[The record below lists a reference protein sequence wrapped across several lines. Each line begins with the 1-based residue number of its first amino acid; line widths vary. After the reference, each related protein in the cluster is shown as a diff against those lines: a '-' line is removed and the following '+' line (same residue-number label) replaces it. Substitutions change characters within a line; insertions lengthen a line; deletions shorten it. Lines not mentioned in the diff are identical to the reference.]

1 MSLWSPFDMHR
12 SGHSKPGIER
22 APERGQVLVLMVGG
36 LLAVV
41 ILVGLVVDGG
51 NLWAQQRIVQNG
63 ADAAAEAGAIV
74 MAERLAGATEPT
86 GGWDARVAGRIAAS
100 ATANGLTGQVAYYTD
115 ICGIPLT
122 SAGTAALNVDG
133 TENLAAAAQVGS
145 GIPTSAAVAPDCPAS
160 VVGPPAGVLVLG
172 DKDATTFFASAM
184 GFGTIEVGQRATA
197 VAGYLQGVCD
207 AAQGNECALL
217 PITIPV
223 NVVTCD
229 GQNKPLNTGTPWA
242 RHVVYK
248 IPLCG
253 TSPGNVGWLDWFPP
267 AGGVGGD
274 DGLACAIENPNNP
287 PFDLPSWQLVM
298 QAGNVNGGGG
308 TCDGEGLG
316 SVEDEVRE
324 YNGQIVYIP
333 MFDVMCGV
341 EPDHDDVELPSF
353 YGCPEDELDGGN
365 GNNLWYRFPSLAYF
379 ELCDPSIPECQGSQG
394 AYMQGNNQAECESG
408 GNGATSCLVGQFVDI
423 LGSGTV
429 GAGGGGGTTA
439 AKALGVQLIK

>member
-1 MSLWSPFDMHR
+1 MSLWKKFGLKR
-12 SGHSKPGIER
+12 SSRDG
-22 APERGQVLVLMVGG
+22 ERGQVLALMVGG

-41 ILVGLVVDGG
+41 ILVGLVIDGG

-74 MAERLAGATEPT
+74 MAERLAGAPEPV

-100 ATANGLTGQVAYYTD
+100 ATANGLTGHVAYYTD

-122 SAGTAALNVDG
+122 STGAAALNSGIED
-133 TENLAAAAQVGS
+133 LAAAAPVGS
-145 GIPTSAAVAPDCPAS
+145 GIPTSSATAPDCPNT

-172 DKDATTFFASAM
+172 NKDSRTFFASAM
-184 GFGTIEVGQRATA
+184 GFGTIDVGQRATA

-207 AAQGNECALL
+207 ASQGNACAML

-229 GQNKPLNTGTPWA
+229 GQNKPLNTSEPWA
-242 RHVVYK
+242 RHTVYK

-253 TSPGNVGWLDWFPP
+253 NSPGNVGWLDWSPP
-267 AGGVGGD
+267 GGGASE
-274 DGLACAIENPNNP
+274 LACAIENPSNP
-287 PFDLPSWQLVM
+287 PFDLPSWQYVM
-298 QAGNVNGGGG
+298 QPGNVNGGGG

-333 MFDVMCGV
+333 MFDVICGPGPGD
-341 EPDHDDVELPSF
+341 EPDHTQVEVPSN
-353 YGCPEDELDGGN
+353 YGCDPDDLDGGN

-379 ELCDPSIPECQGSQG
+379 ELCDPSIPECNGNQG

>member
-1 MSLWSPFDMHR
+1 MNLWKFGPRGSSR
-12 SGHSKPGIER
+12 EG
-22 APERGQVLVLMVGG
+22 ERGQVLALMVGG

-41 ILVGLVVDGG
+41 ILVGLVIDGG

-74 MAERLAGATEPT
+74 MAERLAGATEPA

-100 ATANGLTGQVAYYTD
+100 ATANGLTNQVAYYTD

-122 SAGTAALNVDG
+122 STGTAALNGDG
-133 TENLAAAAQVGS
+133 TEDLASAAQVGS
-145 GIPTSAAVAPDCPAS
+145 GIPNSSAISPDCPNT

-172 DKDATTFFASAM
+172 NKDARTYFASAM
-184 GFGTIEVGQRATA
+184 GFGTIGVGQRATA

-207 AAQGNECALL
+207 ATQGNECALL

-229 GQNKPLNTGTPWA
+229 GQNRALNTSTPWA

-253 TSPGNVGWLDWFPP
+253 NSPGNVGWLDWFPP
-267 AGGVGGD
+267 HGGAGEIS
-274 DGLACAIENPNNP
+274 CSIENPNNP
-287 PFDLPSWQLVM
+287 PFNLPSWQYVM
-298 QAGNVNGGGG
+298 ETGNVNGGGG
-308 TCDGEGLG
+308 NCGAESVD

-333 MFDVMCGV
+333 MFDVMCGDTPDQSQV
-341 EPDHDDVELPSF
+341 EVQPN
-353 YGCPEDELDGGN
+353 YGCPPDELDGGN
-365 GNNLWYRFPSLAYF
+365 GNNLWYRFPNLAYF
-379 ELCDPSIPECQGSQG
+379 ELCDPSIPECNGLQG

-408 GNGATSCLVGQFVDI
+408 GNGATSCLVGQFTDI
-423 LGSGTV
+423 LGAGTV
-429 GAGGGGGTTA
+429 GAGQGGGSTA

>member
-1 MSLWSPFDMHR
+1 MSMTLRNRRHGGPASEH
-12 SGHSKPGIER
+12 
-22 APERGQVLVLMVGG
+22 GQILVLMVGG

-63 ADAAAEAGAIV
+63 ADAAAEAGGIV
-74 MAERLAGATEPT
+74 MAERLAGATEPA
-86 GGWDARVAGRIAAS
+86 GGWDARVANRVAAS
-100 ATANGLTGQVAYYTD
+100 ATANGLTSHLAYYTD

-122 SAGTAALNVDG
+122 STGAAALNAGG
-133 TENLAAAAQVGS
+133 TENLAVAAQVGS
-145 GIPTSAAVAPDCPAS
+145 GIPTSTATTPDCPALF
-160 VVGPPAGVLVLG
+160 VGPPAGVLVLG
-172 DKDATTFFASAM
+172 TKSADTYFASAM
-184 GFGTIEVGQRATA
+184 GFGAIGVGQRATA
-197 VAGYLQGVCD
+197 VSGYLQGVCD
-207 AAQGNECALL
+207 ADEGNACAML

-229 GQNKPLNTGTPWA
+229 GQNKALNTNIPWS

-248 IPLCG
+248 VPLCG
-253 TSPGNVGWLDWFPP
+253 NSPGNVGWLDWVPP
-267 AGGVGGD
+267 SGGASE
-274 DGLACAIENPNNP
+274 LACAIENPNNP
-287 PFDLPSWQLVM
+287 PFDLPAWKYVM
-298 QAGNVNGGGG
+298 QPGNVNGGGG
-308 TCDGEGLG
+308 TCDGESLD

-341 EPDHDDVELPSF
+341 EPNHSQVQVPSN
-353 YGCPEDELDGGN
+353 YGCPANELDGGN

-379 ELCDPSIPECQGSQG
+379 ELCDPSTPECNGSQG
-394 AYMQGNNQAECESG
+394 AYMQGNNQTECESG

-429 GAGGGGGTTA
+429 GSGVGGGTTS

>member
-1 MSLWSPFDMHR
+1 MTLTRRTRRQGGSTS
-12 SGHSKPGIER
+12 
-22 APERGQVLVLMVGG
+22 ERGQVLVLMVGG

-86 GGWDARVAGRIAAS
+86 GGWDARVANRVAAS
-100 ATANGLTGQVAYYTD
+100 ATANGLTSQIAYYTD

-122 SAGTAALNVDG
+122 STGAAALNGD
-133 TENLAAAAQVGS
+133 TENLAVAAQVGS
-145 GIPTSAAVAPDCPAS
+145 GIPTSTSVAPNCPAQI
-160 VVGPPAGVLVLG
+160 VGPPAGVLVLG
-172 DKDATTFFASAM
+172 NKSASTYFASAM
-184 GFGTIEVGQRATA
+184 GFGEIGVGQRATA
-197 VAGYLQGVCD
+197 VSGYLQGVCD
-207 AAQGNECALL
+207 ATEGNACAML

-229 GQNKPLNTGTPWA
+229 GQNRPLNTSIPWA
-242 RHVVYK
+242 RHEVYK

-253 TSPGNVGWLDWFPP
+253 NSPGNVGWLDWSPP
-267 AGGVGGD
+267 GGGASE
-274 DGLACAIENPNNP
+274 LACAIENPSNP
-287 PFDLPSWQLVM
+287 PFDIPSWQYVM
-298 QAGNVNGGGG
+298 QPGNVNGGGG
-308 TCDGEGLG
+308 TCDGEALDG
-316 SVEDEVRE
+316 VEDEIRE

-341 EPDHDDVELPSF
+341 EPFHPDVELQPN
-353 YGCPEDELDGGN
+353 YGCPANELDGGN

-379 ELCDPSIPECQGSQG
+379 ELCDPSIPECLGSEG

-429 GAGGGGGTTA
+429 GAGGGGGTTS